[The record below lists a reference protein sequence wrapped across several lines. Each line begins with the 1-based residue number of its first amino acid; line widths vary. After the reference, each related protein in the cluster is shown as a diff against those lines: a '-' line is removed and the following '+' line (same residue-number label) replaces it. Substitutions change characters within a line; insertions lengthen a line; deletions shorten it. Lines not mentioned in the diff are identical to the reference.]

1 MATINR
7 TLFGVDSVVPLV
19 AGIDY
24 VYAYSPAVSSLTN
37 SEVRILCNS
46 TLAVPTIELPPIS
59 AFNGNYSVTIV
70 IQDQN
75 GTAVANNILVN
86 PAALSGDKIN
96 SSAIGWKIDS
106 AYGSIILTIASE
118 GHWVAVGGSAI

>member
-19 AGIDY
+19 ANDY

-46 TLAVPTIELPPIS
+46 TAAVPTIKLPPIS
-59 AFNGNYSVTIV
+59 NFNGNYSVTIV

-75 GTAVANNILVN
+75 GTAATNNIIVN
-86 PAALSGDKIN
+86 VAALSGDKIN
-96 SSAIGWKIDS
+96 SSALGWQIT
-106 AYGSIILTIASE
+106 ANYGSIILTIASE
-118 GHWVAVGGSAI
+118 GHWVAVGGVTI